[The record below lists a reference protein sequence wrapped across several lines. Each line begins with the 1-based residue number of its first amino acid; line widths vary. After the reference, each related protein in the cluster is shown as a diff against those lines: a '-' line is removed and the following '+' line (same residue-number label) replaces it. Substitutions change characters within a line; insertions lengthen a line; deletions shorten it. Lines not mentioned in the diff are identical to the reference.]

1 VFHGFDAERLDLLGR
16 LELPD
21 EVEAKLEEHRPLTSA
36 ERKGVIEEVRACFAA
51 VARDLASDALLGLYV
66 EGQADLSVRDH
77 DDVLEVLDV
86 AVRATVTARRV
97 ALVLDSAQADDER
110 AGALLERLEADWRDA
125 LRQTLAS
132 ALEGTSLPAAT
143 RNAVRYALEWQFA
156 ALDHLGDL
164 GDESFTVR
172 VTLPGVL
179 VGGNYAAVEGAQATW
194 KFSGQALHGK
204 DVVLRAV
211 SVLEDGSGR

>member
-1 VFHGFDAERLDLLGR
+1 
-16 LELPD
+16 
-21 EVEAKLEEHRPLTSA
+21 
-36 ERKGVIEEVRACFAA
+36 

-125 LRQTLAS
+125 LRQTLAA